1 MEADLI
7 FDVLLYLNVYYF
19 PVYGIGES
27 FVVCAK
33 YVSSNLWTPDI
44 GNDAAVVGAILTSE
58 ILKLILYRKLRDSR
72 RGKNDL
78 KQKRCYN

>member
-44 GNDAAVVGAILTSE
+44 GNDAAVVGGILSSE
-58 ILKLILYRKLRDSR
+58 ILKLILYRKLRDNRKGNKYLSCR
-72 RGKNDL
+72 
-78 KQKRCYN
+78 KRY